1 MPPAPASPRPPAP
14 ADAVAASPSSSALTD
29 RQRWLSVTALAL
41 GAFVFNTS
49 EFVPAGLL
57 SDIGGSFGM
66 PVEHVGLMLT
76 IYA

>member
-1 MPPAPASPRPPAP
+1 
-14 ADAVAASPSSSALTD
+14 LTD